1 MINKLSGLSD
11 AKKNILGILLIATL
25 AIIIYSNTFDASF
38 HFDDTPAIVENYAI
52 HRFDLKEIF
61 STSSRPI
68 LDLTFA
74 LNYYFGKLNVVGYH
88 LVNLMLH
95 IANGVML
102 YFILL
107 WTINPPHPNPP
118 PQGGRA
124 GEGVPQAPQGGRAGD
139 EVHQASQGGA
149 AGEGV
154 HQAPQVGRAGEGV
167 FSAVNF
173 RVPLYASLIF
183 IAHPIQTQ
191 AVTYIVSRSSVLAT
205 TFYLLTLLLF
215 IKAFDKKSGN
225 SNPPIPPLGK
235 GGEGGFAEKG
245 GGGGFEEGKKRR
257 DTFALRHKL
266 YLVGAFLASCLG
278 MGTKQE
284 AATLPLMLLIYDFYF
299 ISDGDWKV
307 FKSHYKI
314 HLIMFSTL
322 AVVLYLSF
330 SGLMTYIS
338 FDYAK
343 GIPMPQEEPITSF
356 QYFLTQLHVIP
367 YYIRL
372 LFIPTNLNLDYD
384 WPITRNIDLPTV
396 FFFVLLTSLIIA
408 AIILFRR
415 ARLISFGILWFFVT
429 LSVTSSFIVI
439 YDVIFEHRLYLP
451 SIGFAIVIAFLISR
465 ISNLKIGGKV

>member
-1 MINKLSGLSD
+1 MLNKLAELSD
-11 AKKNILGILLIATL
+11 TKKIALSSILIATV
-25 AIIIYSNTFDASF
+25 AVIIYSNSFYASF

-61 STSSRPI
+61 STSSRPV

-74 LNYYFGKLNVVGYH
+74 LNYYFGKLDVFGYH

-107 WTINPPHPNPP
+107 WTINTPHPNLP

-124 GEGVPQAPQGGRAGD
+124 GEGV
-139 EVHQASQGGA
+139 
-149 AGEGV
+149 
-154 HQAPQVGRAGEGV
+154 
-167 FSAVNF
+167 FSPVNF

-205 TFYLLTLLLF
+205 TFYLFAMLLF
-215 IKAFDKKSGN
+215 IKGFQANPTN
-225 SNPPIPPLGK
+225 SRNSMNS
-235 GGEGGFAEKG
+235 
-245 GGGGFEEGKKRR
+245 RN
-257 DTFALRHKL
+257 L
-266 YLVGAFLASCLG
+266 YFIGAFLSSCLG

-284 AATLPLMLLIYDFYF
+284 AATLPLILLIYDFYF
-299 ISDGDWKV
+299 ISDGDWKRL
-307 FKSHYKI
+307 KGHYKV
-314 HLIMFSTL
+314 HLAMFSTL
-322 AVVLYLSF
+322 AGVLYLSF
-330 SGLMTYIS
+330 SGLKTYIS

-343 GIPMPQEEPITSF
+343 GVPMPQEGTITSF

-367 YYIRL
+367 YYIKL
-372 LFIPTNLNLDYD
+372 LFIPANLNLDYD
-384 WPITRNIDLPTV
+384 WPITRNIDFTTAL
-396 FFFVLLTSLIIA
+396 FFVVLTSIIVI
-408 AIILFRR
+408 AIKLFRR
-415 ARLISFGILWFFVT
+415 AKLISFGIIWFFVT

-451 SIGFAIVIAFLISR
+451 SIGFAIVMAFMISK
-465 ISNLKIGGKV
+465 ISEIRQRSLVTGQQSMTNN

>member
-1 MINKLSGLSD
+1 MNKPANVSD
-11 AKKNILGILLIATL
+11 TKKNLFSTLLIATL

-52 HRFDLKEIF
+52 HRFDIKEIF
-61 STSSRPI
+61 STSTRPI

-74 LNYYFGKLNVVGYH
+74 LNYYFGKLNVFGYH

-95 IANGVML
+95 IANGIML

-107 WTINPPHPNPP
+107 WTINSPHPNPP
-118 PQGGRA
+118 PQVGRA
-124 GEGVPQAPQGGRAGD
+124 EDGGSPLRVGSPPEAEGEGVPQGD
-139 EVHQASQGGA
+139 V
-149 AGEGV
+149 
-154 HQAPQVGRAGEGV
+154 
-167 FSAVNF
+167 
-173 RVPLYASLIF
+173 RVLHRIPLYASLIF

-205 TFYLLTLLLF
+205 TFYLLSLLFF
-215 IKAFDKKSGN
+215 IKALDKRSKN
-225 SNPPIPPLGK
+225 NNPPNPPLEK
-235 GGEGGFAEKG
+235 GGEGGFEQRVESKD
-245 GGGGFEEGKKRR
+245 K
-257 DTFALRHKL
+257 DTLRQKL
-266 YLVGAFLASCLG
+266 YLAGAFLACCLG

-314 HLIMFSTL
+314 HLIMFTTIAI
-322 AVVLYLSF
+322 AVYLSF
-330 SGLMTYIS
+330 SGLKMFIS

-343 GIPMPQEEPITSF
+343 GIPMPQEESITSF

-367 YYIRL
+367 YYIKL

-384 WPITRNIDLPTV
+384 WPITRNIDFPTAL
-396 FFFVLLTSLIIA
+396 FFVLLTSIIVI
-408 AIILFRR
+408 AIKLFHR
-415 ARLISFGILWFFVT
+415 AKLISFGIIWFFVT

-451 SIGFAIVIAFLISR
+451 SVGFAMVIAFMISKISDLR
-465 ISNLKIGGKV
+465 IWGKFNWSN

>member
-1 MINKLSGLSD
+1 MITSKFKGL
-11 AKKNILGILLIATL
+11 AGTKKNFINISLIIILAT
-25 AIIIYSNTFDASF
+25 IIYSNTFYASF

-61 STSSRPI
+61 SSSSRPI

-74 LNYYFGKLNVVGYH
+74 LNYHFGKLDVFGYH

-107 WTINPPHPNPP
+107 RTINHVNSRNPVNP
-118 PQGGRA
+118 T
-124 GEGVPQAPQGGRAGD
+124 
-139 EVHQASQGGA
+139 
-149 AGEGV
+149 
-154 HQAPQVGRAGEGV
+154 
-167 FSAVNF
+167 NF

-215 IKAFDKKSGN
+215 IKAFDKRSN
-225 SNPPIPPLGK
+225 NDNPPVPPL
-235 GGEGGFAEKG
+235 EKG
-245 GGGGFEEGKKRR
+245 GDGGFVQRVESKAQH
-257 DTFALRHKL
+257 ALRSKL
-266 YLVGAFLASCLG
+266 YFFGAFVASCLG

-299 ISDGDWKV
+299 ISIGDWKAL
-307 FKSHYKI
+307 KGHYKV
-314 HLIMFSTL
+314 HLAMFSTL
-322 AVVLYLSF
+322 AIVLYLSF
-330 SGLMTYIS
+330 SGLQTYIS

-343 GIPMPQEEPITSF
+343 GVPMPQESPITSF

-367 YYIRL
+367 YYVKL

-384 WPITRNIDLPTV
+384 WPITRNIGLPTV
-396 FFFVLLTSLIIA
+396 FFFFLLTSLILLS
-408 AIILFRR
+408 IILFRK
-415 ARLISFGILWFFVT
+415 ARLISFGIIWFFVT

-451 SIGFAIVIAFLISR
+451 SIGFAIVIAFMISGISKLR
-465 ISNLKIGGKV
+465 IGESFD

>member
-1 MINKLSGLSD
+1 MTNKLAEISDTKKKVLS
-11 AKKNILGILLIATL
+11 IILIATV
-25 AIIIYSNTFDASF
+25 AIIIYSNSFYAPF
-38 HFDDTPAIVENYAI
+38 HFDDQPTIVENYTV

-61 STSSRPI
+61 STSTRPV
-68 LDLTFA
+68 LDITFA
-74 LNYYFGKLNVVGYH
+74 LNYYFGKLDVFGYH
-88 LVNLMLH
+88 LINIILH
-95 IANGVML
+95 IANGIIL

-124 GEGVPQAPQGGRAGD
+124 GEGV
-139 EVHQASQGGA
+139 
-149 AGEGV
+149 
-154 HQAPQVGRAGEGV
+154 

-173 RVPLYASLIF
+173 RLPLYASLIF

-215 IKAFDKKSGN
+215 IKAFDKRSSN
-225 SNPPIPPLGK
+225 DNPPIPPLGK
-235 GGEGGFAEKG
+235 GGEGGFVQRVESK
-245 GGGGFEEGKKRR
+245 
-257 DTFALRHKL
+257 DQHALRSKL
-266 YLVGAFLASCLG
+266 YFFGAFLASCLG

-284 AATLPLMLLIYDFYF
+284 AATLPLMLLAYDYYF
-299 ISDGDWKV
+299 ISKGDLRV
-307 FKSHYKI
+307 LKSHYKI
-314 HLIMFSTL
+314 HLIMFSTIAI
-322 AVVLYLSF
+322 AVYLSGGF
-330 SGLMTYIS
+330 SGLKMFIS

-343 GIPMPQEEPITSF
+343 GIPMPQEEPVTSF

-372 LFIPTNLNLDYD
+372 LFVPANLNLDYD

-396 FFFVLLTSLIIA
+396 FFFVLLTSLIIV

-415 ARLISFGILWFFVT
+415 ARLMSFGIIWFFVT

-451 SIGFAIVIAFLISR
+451 SIGFAIVMAFLISR
-465 ISNLKIGGKV
+465 ISGLKIARGKGLLTRETSIGHGNDARIGDVKRERD

>member
-1 MINKLSGLSD
+1 MVNKLAELSD
-11 AKKNILGILLIATL
+11 TKKKVLSIILIATV
-25 AIIIYSNTFDASF
+25 AIIVYSNSFYASF

-52 HRFDLKEIF
+52 HRFDVREIF

-74 LNYYFGKLNVVGYH
+74 LNYYFGKLDVFGYH
-88 LVNLMLH
+88 LVNIMLH

-107 WTINPPHPNPP
+107 WTINAPPHPNPP
-118 PQGGRA
+118 LRVGRVRVGGPQG
-124 GEGVPQAPQGGRAGD
+124 D
-139 EVHQASQGGA
+139 
-149 AGEGV
+149 
-154 HQAPQVGRAGEGV
+154 VG
-167 FSAVNF
+167 FSH
-173 RVPLYASLIF
+173 RMPLYASLIF
-183 IAHPIQTQ
+183 IVHPIQTQ

-205 TFYLLTLLLF
+205 TFYLLALLFF
-215 IKAFDKKSGN
+215 IKAFKKKSGN
-225 SNPPIPPLGK
+225 SNPPLPPLEK
-235 GGEGGFAEKG
+235 GGEGGFEQRAK
-245 GGGGFEEGKKRR
+245 
-257 DTFALRHKL
+257 DSMPYALRSKL
-266 YLVGAFLASCLG
+266 YFLGAFLASSLG

-299 ISDGDWKV
+299 ISKGDWKV
-307 FKSHYKI
+307 LKGHYKV
-314 HLIMFSTL
+314 HLAMFSTL
-322 AVVLYLSF
+322 AIVLYLSF
-330 SGLMTYIS
+330 SGLQTYIS

-343 GIPMPQEEPITSF
+343 GVPMPQEMPITSF

-396 FFFVLLTSLIIA
+396 FFFVLLTSLVLA

-415 ARLISFGILWFFVT
+415 ARLISFGIIWFFVT

-451 SIGFAIVIAFLISR
+451 SIGFAIVMAFMISR
-465 ISNLKIGGKV
+465 ISNLKILGKFNWSN